1 MKPKTLTD
9 DSVPR
14 PVTDRSSRA
23 DLWDELC
30 AARGEIDT
38 QQQGIQ
44 EAMAAL
50 DTARAENKALRTKLA
65 SAYLRLGVIQ
75 AALAHSEVP

>member
-1 MKPKTLTD
+1 MKAKKLTD
-9 DSVPR
+9 DSLPK
-14 PVTDRSSRA
+14 PVNDRSSKA

-30 AARGEIDT
+30 AARGEIDA

-50 DTARAENKALRTKLA
+50 DLERAESKKLRAKLA

-75 AALAHSEVP
+75 AALARSEAP